1 MTGLR
6 TALRSHIGRVRQLN
20 EDRAW
25 VGTTPGGLTAAAVA
39 DGMGGH
45 NAGDVASTLAVDNL
59 SRAFSAWE
67 EALSGPQAEDKLR
80 TIVLAANAAV
90 FETASK
96 HPQYHNMG
104 TTVVVALLDERE
116 GLIGH
121 IGDSRAYRVRGG
133 AIEQL
138 TDDHT
143 LVNELTRS
151 GQLSREEAAHHP
163 RRNVLTRALGTDAD
177 VAVDLQRIE
186 MLPGD
191 RLLICTDG
199 LSALVD
205 KELIL
210 DTLNTEGVTL
220 EQRAERLIALA
231 LTAGGDDNVTVAL
244 IEYEADAGTQDGG
257 TA

>member
-1 MTGLR
+1 MTGLK
-6 TALRSHIGRVRQLN
+6 TAVRSHIGRVRQLN

-45 NAGDVASTLAVDNL
+45 NAGDVASTLAIDSL
-59 SRAFSAWE
+59 SKSLSAWE
-67 EALSGPQAEDKLR
+67 GVVSAIEAEEKLKA
-80 TIVLAANAAV
+80 IVLAANAAV
-90 FETASK
+90 FEAASTK
-96 HPQYHNMG
+96 PQYHNMG

-143 LVNELTRS
+143 LVNELARS
-151 GQLSREEAAHHP
+151 GQLSREEAANHP

-177 VAVDLQRIE
+177 VSVDLQRID

-191 RLLICTDG
+191 RLLICSDG

-205 KELIL
+205 KALIL
-210 DTLNTEGVTL
+210 DTMNTEGVTL
-220 EQRAERLIALA
+220 DQRADRLIALA

-244 IEYEADAGTQDGG
+244 IEYEAETVTRDGG
-257 TA
+257 TP

>member
-1 MTGLR
+1 MK

-25 VGTTPGGLTAAAVA
+25 IGVTPGGLTAAAVA

-45 NAGDVASTLAVDNL
+45 NAGDVASTLAIDSL
-59 SRAFSAWE
+59 ARSLSAWE
-67 EALSGPQAEDKLR
+67 EALSGPEAEDRLKA
-80 TIVLAANAAV
+80 IVLAANAAV
-90 FETASK
+90 FEAAAN
-96 HPQYHNMG
+96 HAQYHNMG

-138 TDDHT
+138 TEDHT

-177 VAVDLQRIE
+177 VSVDLQRID
-186 MLPGD
+186 MLAGD
-191 RLLICTDG
+191 RLLICSDG
-199 LSALVD
+199 LSALVE

-210 DTLNTEGVTL
+210 DTMDTEGVTL

-244 IEYEADAGTQDGG
+244 IECEAEAGTRDGG

>member
-1 MTGLR
+1 VTGLK

-25 VGTTPGGLTAAAVA
+25 VGSTPGGLTAAAVA

-45 NAGDVASTLAVDNL
+45 NAGDVASTLAIDSL
-59 SRAFSAWE
+59 SKSLAAWE
-67 EALSGPQAEDKLR
+67 GILSAYEAEEQLKA
-80 TIVLAANAAV
+80 IVLAANAAV
-90 FETASK
+90 FEAASRQ
-96 HPQYHNMG
+96 PQYHNMG

-143 LVNELTRS
+143 LVNELARS
-151 GQLSREEAAHHP
+151 GQLSREEAANHP

-177 VAVDLQRIE
+177 VSVDLQRID

-191 RLLICTDG
+191 RLLICSDG

-210 DTLNTEGVTL
+210 DTMNTEGVTL
-220 EQRAERLIALA
+220 DQRADRLIALA
-231 LTAGGDDNVTVAL
+231 LTAGGDDNVTVVL
-244 IEYEADAGTQDGG
+244 IEYEAEHGTRDGG
-257 TA
+257 AA